1 MRKFLYASARAL
13 SVGRWESGREKLVV
27 PTVVAVALI
36 AIGAYIYFNMDEEVF
51 KHYLIAVL
59 TTASMIYWHLGKPAR
74 IKINGEEGVV
84 IA

>member
-1 MRKFLYASARAL
+1 MRKWVKAAL
-13 SVGRWESGREKLVV
+13 LSI
-27 PTVVAVALI
+27 PVAVV

-51 KHYLIAVL
+51 KHYLVAVL
-59 TTASMIYWHLGKPAR
+59 TTAFMIYWHLGKPAR

>member
-1 MRKFLYASARAL
+1 VKRWVKAAL
-13 SVGRWESGREKLVV
+13 LSIPVA
-27 PTVVAVALI
+27 VVA
-36 AIGAYIYFNMDEEVF
+36 IGVYIYFNMDEEVF
-51 KHYLIAVL
+51 KYYLVAVL

>member
-1 MRKFLYASARAL
+1 MKRWVKAAL
-13 SVGRWESGREKLVV
+13 LSIPVA
-27 PTVVAVALI
+27 VVA
-36 AIGAYIYFNMDEEVF
+36 IGVYIYFNMDEEVF
-51 KHYLIAVL
+51 KYYLVAVL

>member
-1 MRKFLYASARAL
+1 VKRWVKAAL
-13 SVGRWESGREKLVV
+13 LSI
-27 PTVVAVALI
+27 PVAVV

-51 KHYLIAVL
+51 KWYLVGVL
-59 TTASMIYWHLGKPAR
+59 TSAFMKFWHLGKPAR